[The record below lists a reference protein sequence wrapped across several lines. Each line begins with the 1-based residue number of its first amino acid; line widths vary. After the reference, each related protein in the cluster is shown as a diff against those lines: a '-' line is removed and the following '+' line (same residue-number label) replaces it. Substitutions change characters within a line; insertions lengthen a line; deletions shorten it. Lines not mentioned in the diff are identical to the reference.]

1 MNQILV
7 RIIVLCSFCFLLF
20 SQSVNSQE
28 KKPQSFTLT
37 DGQFEARATYKFS
50 DQDVPV
56 VDFGGTV
63 TVTVKG
69 NELSIITP
77 LGKQPVITKLTGN
90 TFKGQLRENGVNIE
104 FQGEIVENNH
114 IEGVFFGNFG
124 QKKVTGLWTMKV
136 SKKKQEQEKGT

>member
-1 MNQILV
+1 MNQTLI

-20 SQSVNSQE
+20 SQSANSQV
-28 KKPQSFTLT
+28 KKTQSFTLT
-37 DGQFEARATYKFS
+37 NGQFEARATYKFS
-50 DQDVPV
+50 DQDVPI

-77 LGKQPVITKLTGN
+77 ISKQPIIAKLTGN
-90 TFKGQLRENGVNIE
+90 TFKGQLQDNGVSIE

-114 IEGVFFGNFG
+114 TEGVFFGNFG
-124 QKKVTGLWTMKV
+124 QKKVTGLWTMKI